1 MTASHC
7 PQHINDVNLPS
18 HHISEGS
25 CHHDS
30 RTEFEI
36 ILAVQ
41 HGTQIN
47 PFACFAGPRVQ
58 NPKIFNEITFVKKG
72 RFHIDCPTLSFP
84 INSLVDKV
92 ATPPQNLVFV
102 ARWVFAIVAP
112 TLSFQPT
119 SKSSHVIKSTDR
131 ESERESA
138 SERESFWTEL
148 LQAWNSKIYCP
159 KNHF

>member
-1 MTASHC
+1 MHIRSPATLLVAPCLYWVWSLFAFRTALILHCISTGFWKHSLKIFVHIDMTASHC

-47 PFACFAGPRVQ
+47 PFACFAEPRVQ
-58 NPKIFNEITFVKKG
+58 NPKISNEITFVKKG
-72 RFHIDCPTLSFP
+72 RIPTDCPIFSFP

-92 ATPPQNLVFV
+92 VTHPP
-102 ARWVFAIVAP
+102 
-112 TLSFQPT
+112 
-119 SKSSHVIKSTDR
+119 K
-131 ESERESA
+131 
-138 SERESFWTEL
+138 
-148 LQAWNSKIYCP
+148 KIC
-159 KNHF
+159 FL